1 MNRQPLV
8 SVIMGVHNTKKE
20 YLHAA
25 LESIISQT
33 YYRIEFIIVD
43 DASDEWCSTFL
54 TDYCEEHKK
63 KYNDYRITVLRN
75 ENNKG
80 LTASLNIALR
90 KAAGDYIAR
99 MDSDDISAPDRI
111 ERQVIYLEEHDD
123 IDVLACGSY
132 LFDGTGTA
140 KFAGIYRKFE
150 QERMKIRLSF
160 ANIEYTHPTVMF
172 RRAFL
177 EKNNLWYDEQIKKAQ
192 DYNMWVRCI
201 EKGKLDSLQ
210 EVLFVSRIHDDRIG
224 NRNEKEQRKF
234 ADVTKIMCLQKL
246 LPYSTERQKYLY
258 VHMRDVEMVGSAE
271 ENIELIRSLIKA
283 NEERRIYEPRIYRE
297 EVFFWWLRKALY
309 KVNRHEGIKILENSY
324 MIKNIFG
331 VICPQIYR
339 YVMDKLYS
347 IKTKRIWYKK
357 VMTEN

>member
-1 MNRQPLV
+1 
-8 SVIMGVHNTKKE
+8 
-20 YLHAA
+20 
-25 LESIISQT
+25 
-33 YYRIEFIIVD
+33 
-43 DASDEWCSTFL
+43 
-54 TDYCEEHKK
+54 
-63 KYNDYRITVLRN
+63 
-75 ENNKG
+75 
-80 LTASLNIALR
+80 
-90 KAAGDYIAR
+90 
-99 MDSDDISAPDRI
+99 
-111 ERQVIYLEEHDD
+111 
-123 IDVLACGSY
+123 
-132 LFDGTGTA
+132 
-140 KFAGIYRKFE
+140 
-150 QERMKIRLSF
+150 
-160 ANIEYTHPTVMF
+160 
-172 RRAFL
+172 
-177 EKNNLWYDEQIKKAQ
+177 
-192 DYNMWVRCI
+192 MWVRCI

-210 EVLFVSRIHDDRIG
+210 EVLFVSRMHDDRIG

-339 YVMDKLYS
+339 YVMDKLYL
-347 IKTKRIWYKK
+347 IKMKRIWYKK